1 MESKLSEVINLYAL
15 FSLSNPELINAF
27 RNRIVNHEKVAAK
40 LVATTHYS
48 SGAVSITTIEN
59 KQYHFPLDLTSRTY
73 HSKCNWIWV
82 AQIDISFPS
91 EQLITL
97 SIDPRVIDIPYIGS
111 KVCAHWL
118 FKDVYTELSEQLNNY
133 L

>member
-1 MESKLSEVINLYAL
+1 MENKLSQITNLYAL

-27 RNRIVNHEKVAAK
+27 RNRIVSHEMVAAK
-40 LVATTHYS
+40 LVAATYFS
-48 SGAVSITTIEN
+48 SGTVCITTIEK
-59 KQYHFPLDLTSRTY
+59 KQYHFPLDLISRTY
-73 HSKCNWIWV
+73 QSKGNWIWI

-91 EQLITL
+91 EPLITL
-97 SIDPRVIDIPYIGS
+97 AIDPRVIDIPYIGN

-118 FKDVYTELSEQLNNY
+118 FKDVSIELSEQLNNY